1 MCKLELDFWL
11 VIEPDY
17 LSVALPKL
25 NVMAVHKL
33 LCFFLGLCII
43 GAVEM
48 NRTVK
53 MAVRSDHVSAIVR
66 HGAAPLLGGSA
77 TLSVTDGCLD

>member
-1 MCKLELDFWL
+1 
-11 VIEPDY
+11 
-17 LSVALPKL
+17 
-25 NVMAVHKL
+25 
-33 LCFFLGLCII
+33 
-43 GAVEM
+43 M

>member
-1 MCKLELDFWL
+1 LCKLELDFWL
-11 VIEPDY
+11 VIELGY

-25 NVMAVHKL
+25 NVVAVYKL
-33 LCFFLGLCII
+33 LRLFLGLCVI
-43 GAVEM
+43 GAVQV

-53 MAVRSDHVSAIVR
+53 MAIRSDDINAIIR